1 MPAVLDAA
9 TVPVPAP
16 EVCGDVAQTEP
27 YLVSNTD
34 LKDFR
39 MIVTSAN
46 PHSGKIALDDDE
58 LHLLRCHHGDTVR
71 TLSLNP
77 RKHPH
82 V

>member
-1 MPAVLDAA
+1 
-9 TVPVPAP
+9 
-16 EVCGDVAQTEP
+16 
-27 YLVSNTD
+27 
-34 LKDFR
+34 

-46 PHSGKIALDDDE
+46 PHGGKIALDDAE

>member
-1 MPAVLDAA
+1 M
-9 TVPVPAP
+9 
-16 EVCGDVAQTEP
+16 
-27 YLVSNTD
+27 SNTD

-46 PHSGKIALDDDE
+46 PHGGKIALDDDE
-58 LHLLRCHHGDTVR
+58 LHLLRCHNGDTVR